1 MQSMRY
7 PWAATVCLAAA
18 MTMCAQDKAPAPAA
32 SAATPAVPPKLGKPV
47 SLSIVVQDKHHHP
60 QTNVTKEELQ
70 LLEDS
75 KPQPIQSLVADT
87 DRPLLLGLVIDTG
100 KREEEV
106 LEAERKVDKAFLE
119 KELARPKDQAFV
131 IHFDK
136 EIELMQDLTGD
147 KKLLDS
153 AIDDLRTV
161 TEDEDAWSSH
171 SGDDEDTARRKRSG
185 STRLFDAV
193 YLASD
198 EILRKPD
205 GHKVL
210 IIISDGVDHGSKES
224 MSGAVESAQR
234 TGTVV
239 YAVYVPVEQDNQPKQ
254 PQQQQQGGHRSG
266 GGGTTGGGWPG
277 TGGGWPGGGG
287 QTGGGNGG
295 GQPGGNGGGG
305 NGGGSKGKGPQ
316 QVHEDGRKL
325 LAALTSKT
333 GGRMIETKKKEE
345 LAGALETIAEDVR
358 SSYLLTYTPDPDLG
372 NGFHRIGITVPKHG
386 DWTVQSAE
394 GLYTGH

>member
-1 MQSMRY
+1 MWLGKFS
-7 PWAATVCLAAA
+7 LAAA
-18 MTMCAQDKAPAPAA
+18 VIFAASRASVAQQEKTPAAAAAAPA
-32 SAATPAVPPKLGKPV
+32 SAAAVPAKVGKPV
-47 SLSIVVQDKHHHP
+47 SFSIVVQDKHHHP

-75 KPQPIQSLVADT
+75 KPQVIQSLVADT
-87 DRPLLLGLVIDTG
+87 ERPLLLGLLIDTS
-100 KREEEV
+100 KRQEDV
-106 LEAERKVDKAFLE
+106 LEAERKMDKAFLE

-153 AIDDLRTV
+153 AIDDLRTAV
-161 TEDEDAWSSH
+161 DDDDAWSSH
-171 SGDDEDTARRKRSG
+171 SGDDEDSARRKRRG
-185 STRLFDAV
+185 ATRLFDAV

-210 IIISDGVDHGSKES
+210 IVISDGVDHGSKES

-239 YAVYVPVEQDNQPKQ
+239 YAVYVPGEQEKQQQ
-254 PQQQQQGGHRSG
+254 PQQQNGGHRNG
-266 GGGTTGGGWPG
+266 GGGSGGGGWPG
-277 TGGGWPGGGG
+277 SGGGGWPGSGG

-295 GQPGGNGGGG
+295 GGNGGGG
-305 NGGGSKGKGPQ
+305 NGGQKRQPQ
-316 QVHEDGRKL
+316 QVHEDGRKVL
-325 LAALTSKT
+325 EALTAKT
-333 GGRMIETKKKEE
+333 GGRMIETKKKDEIT
-345 LAGALETIAEDVR
+345 GALETIAEDVR
-358 SSYLLTYTPDPDLG
+358 SSYLVTYTPDPDMG
-372 NGFHRIGITVPKHG
+372 TGFHRIGMTVPRHG
-386 DWTVQSAE
+386 DWTVQSTE
-394 GLYTGH
+394 GLYTAH